1 MEQVPDSLSW
11 QAVSE
16 LVNELGDKKWLG
28 LRIQQERKLRGW
40 SQARLSEEM
49 TKAGQ
54 PLHQSSISKIE
65 PPDEDRRGGR
75 PRGEGST
82 RSVTIEEALGLSK
95 VLSIPLGELLL
106 PPDAVRDVSAW
117 QGYMRAAELKN
128 KAVHYGD
135 EYVDVIE
142 RIRPAFASSRPM
154 AQRLLAHRSALM
166 QKHESE
172 LRELTE
178 RDGGPWSEEVLE
190 GSLKPPAVTVIDD
203 ILEVDEP

>member
-178 RDGGPWSEEVLE
+178 RDGEPWS
-190 GSLKPPAVTVIDD
+190 DCYR
-203 ILEVDEP
+203 

>member
-1 MEQVPDSLSW
+1 MEQIPDSLSW
-11 QAVSE
+11 HAVSE

-40 SQARLSEEM
+40 SQARLSEKM

-106 PPDAVRDVSAW
+106 PPDAVRDLSAW

-135 EYVDVIE
+135 EYADGIE

-172 LRELTE
+172 LRDLAE
-178 RDGGPWSEEVLE
+178 RDGEPWIEEMLE
-190 GSLKPPAVTVIDD
+190 GSPKPAAVTVIDD
-203 ILEVDEP
+203 ILEDDEP

>member
-1 MEQVPDSLSW
+1 MEQVPDSLGW

-95 VLSIPLGELLL
+95 VLNIPLGELLL
-106 PPDAVRDVSAW
+106 PPDAVLDVSAW

-142 RIRPAFASSRPM
+142 RIRPAFASSLPM

-172 LRELTE
+172 LRDLAE
-178 RDGGPWSEEVLE
+178 RDGEPWIEEMLE
-190 GSLKPPAVTVIDD
+190 GSPKPPAVTVIDD

>member
-75 PRGEGST
+75 PRGAGST

-135 EYVDVIE
+135 EYVDIID

-172 LRELTE
+172 LRDLAE
-178 RDGGPWSEEVLE
+178 RDNEPWSEELLE
-190 GSLKPPAVTVIDD
+190 GSPKPPAVTVIDD
-203 ILEVDEP
+203 ILEDDEP

>member
-106 PPDAVRDVSAW
+106 PPDAVPDVSTW
-117 QGYMRAAELKN
+117 QGYMRATELKN
-128 KAVHYGD
+128 KALHYGD
-135 EYVDVIE
+135 EYVVVLE

-154 AQRLLAHRSALM
+154 TQSLLAHRSALM
-166 QKHESE
+166 HKHESE
-172 LRELTE
+172 LREQTE
-178 RDGGPWSEEVLE
+178 RDGEPWSEEVLE
-190 GSLKPPAVTVIDD
+190 GTPKPLAVTVIDD

>member
-82 RSVTIEEALGLSK
+82 RSVTC
-95 VLSIPLGELLL
+95 LLYTS
-106 PPDAVRDVSAW
+106 PSP
-117 QGYMRAAELKN
+117 
-128 KAVHYGD
+128 
-135 EYVDVIE
+135 
-142 RIRPAFASSRPM
+142 
-154 AQRLLAHRSALM
+154 
-166 QKHESE
+166 
-172 LRELTE
+172 
-178 RDGGPWSEEVLE
+178 RDGL
-190 GSLKPPAVTVIDD
+190 L
-203 ILEVDEP
+203 

>member
-11 QAVSE
+11 EAVSE

-128 KAVHYGD
+128 KAVQYGD
-135 EYVDVIE
+135 EYMDVID

-172 LRELTE
+172 LRDLAE
-178 RDGGPWSEEVLE
+178 RDGELWIEEMLE
-190 GSLKPPAVTVIDD
+190 GSPQPPAVTVIDD
-203 ILEVDEP
+203 ILEDDEP

>member
-1 MEQVPDSLSW
+1 MEQVPDSLGW

-128 KAVHYGD
+128 KAVQYGD
-135 EYVDVIE
+135 EYMDVID

-172 LRELTE
+172 LRDLAE
-178 RDGGPWSEEVLE
+178 RDGELWIEEMLE
-190 GSLKPPAVTVIDD
+190 GSPQPPAVTVIDD
-203 ILEVDEP
+203 ILEDDEP